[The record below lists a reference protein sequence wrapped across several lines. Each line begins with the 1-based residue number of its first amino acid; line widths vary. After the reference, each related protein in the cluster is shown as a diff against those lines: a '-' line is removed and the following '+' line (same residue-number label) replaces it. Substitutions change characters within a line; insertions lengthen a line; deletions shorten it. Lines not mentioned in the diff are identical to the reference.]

1 MKKKIKV
8 LLISL
13 CVLLIVFL
21 VIIVVLKPAITINVS
36 LPQNDVEQPR
46 ITEKGSHEEDI
57 NENDR
62 ARSAEEILEEEYYPR
77 YRLLKEVEG
86 NFSTCGNIKT
96 LFLLNDTKRHYGN
109 PNDILNL
116 HKLLAYDEE
125 RGKMIE
131 LPYWTGF
138 VNHEPYLLP
147 IIALESKLGSW
158 NGYFYT
164 YDLNQNGVDEIIGF
178 GLFSSQFFPEIY
190 EYRDGG
196 FVKMLDY
203 ADYSGL
209 FSRIEIP
216 GERQIKIFGYGD
228 SDALPRRYPWKLYE
242 WNEEEQ
248 RYAIIEEGSVTE
260 LPK

>member
-8 LLISL
+8 FLISL
-13 CVLLIVFL
+13 CVLLIFFS
-21 VIIVVLKPAITINVS
+21 VIIVVLKPVITVNVS
-36 LPQNDVEQPR
+36 SSQDVEQPGT
-46 ITEKGSHEEDI
+46 TEKGPHEEDI
-57 NENDR
+57 NETNK
-62 ARSAEEILEEEYYPR
+62 ARSAEEILKEEYYPR
-77 YRLLKEVEG
+77 YRLLKEVRG
-86 NFSTCGNIKT
+86 NFSPCGNIKT
-96 LFLLNDTKRHYGN
+96 LFLLNDTKRHLGN
-109 PNDILNL
+109 PEDIVDL
-116 HKLLAYDEE
+116 HKVLAYDEQH
-125 RGKMIE
+125 GKMIE
-131 LPYWTGF
+131 HPYRTGF
-138 VNHEPYLLP
+138 VNHKPYLLP